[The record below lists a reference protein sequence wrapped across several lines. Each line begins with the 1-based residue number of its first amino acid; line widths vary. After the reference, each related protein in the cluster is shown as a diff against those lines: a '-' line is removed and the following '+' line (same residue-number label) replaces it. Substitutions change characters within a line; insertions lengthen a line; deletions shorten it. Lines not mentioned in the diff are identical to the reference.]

1 MLVVVLNPLCPV
13 RFSLLLYCIYFLLFC
28 FRINYLEFN
37 HWLGVAPN
45 EKVAPN
51 KVKPMLHRG
60 LKHVLKRRSSWIVYR
75 KTLSLEGTNNLIMI
89 RNEMKKNLSQ

>member
-1 MLVVVLNPLCPV
+1 MLPCWDGEQLKQSDAMLVN
-13 RFSLLLYCIYFLLFC
+13 RLLRPWKKLLSILQG
-28 FRINYLEFN
+28 RIAS

-60 LKHVLKRRSSWIVYR
+60 LNHVLKRRSSWIVYR
-75 KTLSLEGTNNLIMI
+75 KTLS
-89 RNEMKKNLSQ
+89 